1 MDQEQYYSLNFKEDS
16 KFINKDFNKLLKEQ
30 KCIFNN
36 IMNNDKIENS
46 NINEL
51 VKMKTHIR
59 NFHTIVFDYI
69 KLHGINSELIKELK
83 LEINN
88 YSLRYE

>member
-16 KFINKDFNKLLKEQ
+16 KLINKDFNKLLKEQ

-51 VKMKTHIR
+51 VKMKIHIQ
-59 NFHTIVFDYI
+59 NIHTIIFDYI

-83 LEINN
+83 LEINK